1 MSTKRLIK
9 YFANISNM
17 QITSQQ
23 GKGTTVTLHLQ
34 QLFEGRKRGGRSM
47 KTLKVMIVDDHIQI
61 VEGLAARIDWQ
72 QLGSPVVFQYTD
84 PLTALKKAQ
93 EETVDLVLS
102 DICIPGMSGLE
113 MSKRLLHIN
122 PRTKIIFISG
132 YADYE
137 YAVEAVHMHTVERC
151 VKNRWTLKS

>member
-1 MSTKRLIK
+1 
-9 YFANISNM
+9 
-17 QITSQQ
+17 
-23 GKGTTVTLHLQ
+23 
-34 QLFEGRKRGGRSM
+34 M

-132 YADYE
+132 YAD
-137 YAVEAVHMHTVERC
+137 
-151 VKNRWTLKS
+151 